1 MKLAPECY
9 DCLKRLIAQ
18 AADLATR
25 DDLLRRKAIERA
37 MKLLENEFSYDQI
50 SIVLATKIHDVIK
63 AVTGNAD
70 PYRAM
75 KEKEVAIAREVYPEM
90 ASRYQSDLKDYVK
103 PAAVANAIDFFK
115 QPGEVKEDMRKPL
128 NFAIDD
134 WRYFEAKLRN
144 GGKVLYLAD
153 NAGEIYFDLPLLN
166 QMRRFADVTYVVKL
180 SPVQNDVTIEDIRQA
195 GLEAEFGRVINTGVA
210 SPGVVFDLASGEFQ
224 REFELADL
232 IFAKGMG
239 YYESLSELPRQGR
252 FFYCLKAKCK
262 PVARS
267 LGVPLNSYVAMLW

>member
-1 MKLAPECY
+1 MKLVSDCY

-18 AADLATR
+18 AADLATK
-25 DDLLRRKAIERA
+25 DDSLRRKAIEKA
-37 MKLLENEFSYDQI
+37 MNILENEFSYDQI
-50 SIVLATKIHDVIK
+50 SVVLATKIHDVIK
-63 AVTGNAD
+63 EITGNAD
-70 PYRAM
+70 PYKAL
-75 KEKEVAIAREVYPEM
+75 KEKEVVIAREVYPEI
-90 ASRYQSDLKDYVK
+90 ASRYQGDLENCVK
-103 PAAVANAIDFFK
+103 LAAVANAIDFFK
-115 QPGEVKEDMRKPL
+115 QPGEVKEDMRKPV

-166 QMRRFADVTYVVKL
+166 QMRRFADVTYVVKP
-180 SPVQNDVTIEDIRQA
+180 SPVQNDVTIEDIRKA
-195 GLEAEFGRVINTGVA
+195 GLEGEFGRVITTGVA
-210 SPGVVFDLASGEFQ
+210 SPGVVFDLASGEFK
-224 REFELADL
+224 REFESVDL

-267 LGVPLNSYVAMLW
+267 LGVSVNSYVAMLW

>member
-25 DDLLRRKAIERA
+25 DDSLQRKAIEKA
-37 MKLLENEFSYDQI
+37 MKLLEGEFSYDQI

-63 AVTGNAD
+63 EVTGNAD
-70 PYRAM
+70 PYTAM

-90 ASRYQSDLKDYVK
+90 VSRYQGDLKDYVK
-103 PAAVANAIDFFK
+103 LAAVANAIDFFK
-115 QPGEVKEDMRKPL
+115 QPSEVKEDMRKPL

-134 WRYFEAKLRN
+134 GRYLEAKLRN

-166 QMRRFADVTYVVKL
+166 QMGRFADVTYVVKP
-180 SPVQNDVTIEDIRQA
+180 SPVQNDVTIEDIRNA
-195 GLEAEFGRVINTGVA
+195 GLEAEFGRVITTGVA
-210 SPGVVFDLASGEFQ
+210 SPGIVFDLASGEFK
-224 REFELADL
+224 REFESADL

-239 YYESLSELPRQGR
+239 YYEALSELPRQGR
-252 FFYCLKAKCK
+252 FFYCLMAKCK

-267 LGVPLNSYVAMLW
+267 LGVPINSYVAMLW